1 VRRLSTFRPAL
12 RPALRPVL
20 AVAGLALSGA
30 ALTGCGHSAPTRVF
44 TLAAAAPANA
54 PAASYAGPPFRVD
67 AVRMPAAL
75 DRLEVVQQSTA
86 EELKVHDLAHWGA
99 PPGDLA
105 RLALTQDLAARL
117 PVSAVVYPDA
127 PKPPGAASLVV
138 DVLAFQRSAQG
149 YVLDA
154 SWTLTPVGQGATPLR
169 RELRLTDPGGA
180 DADDA
185 ETEAA
190 ALSRLLGQL
199 ADAIAAGVG

>member
-1 VRRLSTFRPAL
+1 MKRLSTSRTL
-12 RPALRPVL
+12 L
-20 AVAGLALSGA
+20 AVAGMVLAGA
-30 ALTGCGHSAPTRVF
+30 ALQGCGHSAPTRVF
-44 TLAAAAPANA
+44 TLAAAGPSNALAP
-54 PAASYAGPPFRVD
+54 SYAGAPFRVD

-117 PVSAVVYPDA
+117 PAGAVIYPDA
-127 PKPPGAASLVV
+127 PKPPGSASLVV

-154 SWTLTPVGQGATPLR
+154 SWTLAPSAQGGASVR
-169 RELRLTDPGGA
+169 RELQLTDPGAPGV
-180 DADDA
+180 DDA
-185 ETEAA
+185 GAEAA
-190 ALSRLLGQL
+190 ALSRLLGRL
-199 ADAIAAGVG
+199 ADAISTGLG